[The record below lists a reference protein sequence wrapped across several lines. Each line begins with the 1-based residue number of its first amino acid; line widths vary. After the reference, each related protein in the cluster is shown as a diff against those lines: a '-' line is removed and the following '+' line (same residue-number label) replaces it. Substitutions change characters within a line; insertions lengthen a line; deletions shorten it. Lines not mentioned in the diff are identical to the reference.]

1 MLASSGAFGNGAFLP
16 TGVASAVN
24 NEIKNSRSNAVGLR
38 QPGNVSNGLIAKA
51 VSLRS
56 RTQIASCCRSGG
68 NALCN
73 RSINPLE
80 LGPISIM
87 VMSGRRFNAG
97 DRIAPRLNVFSH
109 TDLPDPIMAQI
120 RSTQAVCRDE
130 LGWKGYA
137 LPSSVR
143 NRIESLKGAASLGA
157 IERSPNP
164 GSVETSPATGSPIS
178 VEICAIPQPCRART
192 SVDKRS

>member
-68 NALCN
+68 NAFCN

-80 LGPISIM
+80 LGPISRI
-87 VMSGRRFNAG
+87 VMGGGRFNPG
-97 DRIAPRLNVFSH
+97 DRMGPKFNEFSNP
-109 TDLPDPIMAQI
+109 DLPDPIMAQI
-120 RSTQAVCRDE
+120 RSTQAVA
-130 LGWKGYA
+130 GM
-137 LPSSVR
+137 
-143 NRIESLKGAASLGA
+143 N
-157 IERSPNP
+157 
-164 GSVETSPATGSPIS
+164 
-178 VEICAIPQPCRART
+178 
-192 SVDKRS
+192 